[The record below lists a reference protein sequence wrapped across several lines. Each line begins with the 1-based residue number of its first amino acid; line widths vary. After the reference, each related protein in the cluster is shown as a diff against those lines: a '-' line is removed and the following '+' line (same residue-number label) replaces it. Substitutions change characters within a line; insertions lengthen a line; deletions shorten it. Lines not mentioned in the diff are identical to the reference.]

1 MDFIQRNKNEKQGPE
16 DGVDGIKIVGND
28 SILLFINNTK
38 LKNSGLCFKKYKER
52 IVNNSALSILFGLI
66 FQFFYGCAKG
76 RINRT
81 LITDILFTLIRFL
94 FYPNLLRL
102 WMLYLTFID
111 LIDNAL
117 HSLIMNTTQIRTQIE
132 LWDFLS

>member
-1 MDFIQRNKNEKQGPE
+1 MDFIERNKTEKQGPE

-66 FQFFYGCAKG
+66 FQLFYGSTKG

-94 FYPNLLRL
+94 FYLNLLRL
-102 WMLYLTFID
+102 RMLYLTFID

-117 HSLIMNTTQIRTQIE
+117 NTFTYHEYNVDQNI
-132 LWDFLS
+132 D